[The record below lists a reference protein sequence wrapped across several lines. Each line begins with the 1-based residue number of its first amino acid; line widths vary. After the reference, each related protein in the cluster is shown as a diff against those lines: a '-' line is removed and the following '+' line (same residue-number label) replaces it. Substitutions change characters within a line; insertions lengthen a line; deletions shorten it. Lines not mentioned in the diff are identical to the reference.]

1 MHAFVLIFF
10 FSSRRRHTRFDCD
23 WSSDV
28 CSSDLRAEM
37 PFLDHLEEL
46 RWRILWSLLAIVL
59 ATVAGW
65 FLVERADII
74 GLLIRPIK
82 PLLPDG
88 KLKFT
93 HPTEPFFI
101 TLKFAFV
108 LGLVLSSPVV
118 IYQAWAFLA
127 PALYPREKRLI
138 VPALSAGVVLFLG
151 GATIAYLWVLP
162 RALRVLFAFQQNVFD
177 PIITAEGY
185 FGFAAQIMIG
195 FGVVTELP
203 LVVVILAALGL
214 VTPQLLARNRRYA
227 IALSAVAAA
236 LLTPPDA
243 VSMLIMMVPLL
254 LLYEVS
260 IVCAWIVTKRRGRR
274 GAGARAAGLPPP
286 PARGRNPPLRDR
298 VVGRGRGAAHAPR
311 CGVDADHDGAATA
324 AVRGEHRLRL
334 DRHQAAGAAR
344 AGRERRGPRPAA
356 ARCADGT
363 GGSPGRAA
371 TTRHRACP
379 RRLGCAG
386 ALARHRHPASAR
398 D

>member
-1 MHAFVLIFF
+1 
-10 FSSRRRHTRFDCD
+10 
-23 WSSDV
+23 
-28 CSSDLRAEM
+28 M

-65 FLVERADII
+65 LLVEHADII

-138 VPALSAGVVLFLG
+138 VPALSAGVVLFLA
-151 GATIAYLWVLP
+151 GATVAYLWVLP
-162 RALRVLFAFQQNVFD
+162 RALRVLFGFQQNVFD

-203 LVVVILAALGL
+203 LVIVILAALGL

-227 IALSAVAAA
+227 IARPAGAPAFPTA
-236 LLTPPDA
+236 PDA
-243 VSMLIMMVPLL
+243 VSMLIMGGQLMMTYV
-254 LLYEVS
+254 
-260 IVCAWIVTKRRGRR
+260 
-274 GAGARAAGLPPP
+274 
-286 PARGRNPPLRDR
+286 DR
-298 VVGRGRGAAHAPR
+298 QR
-311 CGVDADHDGAATA
+311 TA
-324 AVRGEHRLRL
+324 
-334 DRHQAAGAAR
+334 
-344 AGRERRGPRPAA
+344 
-356 ARCADGT
+356 
-363 GGSPGRAA
+363 
-371 TTRHRACP
+371 
-379 RRLGCAG
+379 
-386 ALARHRHPASAR
+386 
-398 D
+398 

>member
-1 MHAFVLIFF
+1 
-10 FSSRRRHTRFDCD
+10 
-23 WSSDV
+23 
-28 CSSDLRAEM
+28 
-37 PFLDHLEEL
+37 
-46 RWRILWSLLAIVL
+46 VL

-260 IVCAWIVTKRRGRR
+260 IVCAWIVTKRRARR
-274 GAGARAAGLPPP
+274 
-286 PARGRNPPLRDR
+286 
-298 VVGRGRGAAHAPR
+298 
-311 CGVDADHDGAATA
+311 
-324 AVRGEHRLRL
+324 E
-334 DRHQAAGAAR
+334 QAAS
-344 AGRERRGPRPAA
+344 RGPRPAA

-386 ALARHRHPASAR
+386 ALARHRHRASAR
-398 D
+398 AADRTHAQLSAVRRGDRFAAQAQGISGHPVRGRYRAGGGRQRDLTVGPGIRRSRRHEARIGLDPL